1 VPDRRPTRAAPSST
15 SLRWRARPRSAGSS
29 KRPLT
34 RLAAAAALIALAA
47 AATASAHGDPAGHY
61 LETESLYPGFADRPS
76 PSLELALLGH
86 LQAAEDRGYPIKVAL
101 VAASEDLS
109 DNAELLRDPQ
119 QYAELAA
126 SEFGLDAPVVVVSP
140 HGVGVARPELAGAL
154 RGVDVPRRA
163 DGDDLAR
170 TAMVA
175 VRRLAAAA
183 GHPLPARVPPAAAL
197 RASPSSDD
205 ESGVNVP
212 LIVGLFVLVF
222 APSVLFFEVWT
233 RRRR

>member
-1 VPDRRPTRAAPSST
+1 MRIAPSST
-15 SLRWRARPRSAGSS
+15 RPRWRARPRSAD
-29 KRPLT
+29 KHPPLT
-34 RLAAAAALIALAA
+34 RIAAAAALIALAA

-76 PSLELALLGH
+76 QSLELALLGH
-86 LQAAEDRGYPIKVAL
+86 LHAAEERGYPIKIAL
-101 VAASEDLS
+101 VATREDLS

-119 QYAELAA
+119 RYAQLVA
-126 SEFGLDAPVVVVSP
+126 SEFELDTPVVIVSP
-140 HGVGVARPELAGAL
+140 HGVGAAGPELARTL
-154 RGVDVPRRA
+154 RGVEVPRQA

-175 VRRLAAAA
+175 VRSLAAAA
-183 GHPLPARVPPAAAL
+183 GHPLPARVPPATAL
-197 RASPSSDD
+197 RADPSGDD

-212 LIVGLFVLVF
+212 LIVGLFALVF
-222 APSVLFFEVWT
+222 VPSVLLFEVWT